1 MNWTSEVMRNV
12 HSNCK
17 TTATNRARGREVCE
31 RAARGSVLIY
41 SFFSIAVMLGI
52 AVLAVDLGR
61 VQVAKTELQAA
72 TDAAVRAAGQK
83 MLENGSTGEILA
95 AAVGAANENK
105 VDGKSVVVRA
115 QNVKF
120 GVYDTNLRRFFE
132 TADPTYSNAIRIEL
146 THQFGR
152 ESDRLNFANIFSSG
166 EKTITHRATVLF
178 DDAPGGWDSTSWER
192 WVPGTTTG
200 NSEEVLTEAN
210 ATAYF
215 DQIKA
220 ERERLEREEEE
231 RRHAEWMAAEAKR
244 IAERDAY
251 EAANPWAKVERLERE
266 ERERIAWEE
275 EQRRRAEEERNHSE
289 STEGH
294 WERGGTTT
302 PAPAPP
308 RRMTQ
313 VE

>member
-1 MNWTSEVMRNV
+1 MRNDD
-12 HSNCK
+12 SFCTPMLK
-17 TTATNRARGREVCE
+17 TRARGRTMCK

-41 SFFSIAVMLGI
+41 SFFAIAVMLGI
-52 AVLAVDLGR
+52 AVLAVDVGR

-83 MLENGSTGEILA
+83 MLDGGSTCDILA

-105 VDGKSVVVRA
+105 VDGKSVVVRS

-120 GVYDTNLRRFFE
+120 GVYDANLNRFFE
-132 TADPTYSNAIRIEL
+132 TGDPTYANAIRIEL
-146 THQFGR
+146 THRFGR

-166 EKTITHRATVLF
+166 EKTLTHRATVLF

-210 ATAYF
+210 AAAYYA
-215 DQIKA
+215 QIRA
-220 ERERLEREEEE
+220 ERERLQREEQARLQAERE
-231 RRHAEWMAAEAKR
+231 AAEARR

-251 EAANPWAKVERLERE
+251 EAANPWAKVERLKRE
-266 ERERIAWEE
+266 ERERIAWEQ
-275 EQRRRAEEERNHSE
+275 EQRRREEERRNNPSN
-289 STEGH
+289 TEGY
-294 WERGGTTT
+294 WERGTTEQ
-302 PAPAPP
+302 PAPA
-308 RRMTQ
+308 RQKRMKQ